1 MRVPWFG
8 LLYLAI
14 PLLLNVMRTPL
25 AWFNLINER
34 TRLLVAIAGV
44 AFAVL
49 LIFMN
54 LGFLGSLLQTST
66 EIYNQ
71 MNADIFLVSPQTLEI
86 STSETFPKN
95 RLYQIAGLRG
105 VRRVMPV
112 YVGYMQWKNPETRRS
127 RAVFA
132 FAINP
137 RDPVFLMPELKDPQT
152 LIAMERPNVVLMD
165 RRSRPEFGSQAVGT
179 TTESERRQVEIVGNY
194 SLGGGFTADGTVI
207 MSDQNFLRFLSPR
220 TLERIDL
227 GLVEIAPNMN
237 LEQMVKEI
245 DDRLPDDVLV
255 LTKAGIVAREQGY
268 WLVAASLGFIFG
280 LGVAVSFIVGTVIVY
295 QIIYTDISDHYAEY
309 ATLKAMGYR
318 GRYLFTVVLQEAIIL
333 ALMGYVPGYLFSFGL
348 YELTTR
354 ATSGALPMSM
364 NLGRAIFVLILTFIM
379 CCLSALVS
387 VRKVM
392 TADPAEV
399 FS

>member
-1 MRVPWFG
+1 
-8 LLYLAI
+8 
-14 PLLLNVMRTPL
+14 MRTPL

-71 MNADIFLVSPQTLEI
+71 INADIFLVSPQTLEI

-112 YVGYMQWKNPETRRS
+112 YVGYMQWKNPETRLS
-127 RAVFA
+127 RALFA

-165 RRSRPEFGSQAVGT
+165 RRSRPEFGPQAVGT
-179 TTESERRQVEIVGNY
+179 KTESERRQVEIIGNY

-227 GLVEIAPNMN
+227 GLVQVDPEMDI
-237 LEQMVKEI
+237 EQIIKEI
-245 DDRLPDDVLV
+245 DDRLPNDVLV
-255 LTKAGIVAREQGY
+255 LTKEGIIAREQGY
-268 WLVAASLGFIFG
+268 WLIAASLGFIFG
-280 LGVAVSFIVGTVIVY
+280 LGVVVSFIVGTVIVY

-318 GRYLFTVVLQEAIIL
+318 SRYLFTVVIQEAVIL
-333 ALMGYVPGYLFSFGL
+333 SLMGYIPGYLFSFGL

-364 NLGRAIFVLILTFIM
+364 NLERAIFVLILTIIM
-379 CCLSALVS
+379 CCLSGLVS